1 MSSDAHAPAAGRAL
15 DASVEELPLTAG
27 LAHRPATS
35 VPVRPP
41 SQHQHQ
47 HQHAHHSNHHS
58 HGDLAF
64 PSALMTSAAAS
75 SRMQYRSRPVSVA
88 VDPISLVI
96 SECIN
101 ITSAIQKY
109 ARSQHLSVSAI
120 LGGSAPNAAMQQSF
134 RLGAGSSE
142 GAGRRAGSRRG
153 GASSRGG
160 NRPGSAGGSGGG
172 ADSDFSSANR
182 WGLRGKKGK
191 SMADNPLISG
201 FGRLRQE
208 LAGVEDIN
216 SFDSLTLLYPFL
228 QIIQA
233 KGTAAPITIL
243 TLRAV
248 RKFLAYGFISPESPR
263 FPLAMQALS
272 QAITHCQFDI
282 SDHAQEEVVLLMI
295 LNLMEDMLSGP
306 GGDILSDES
315 VCDMMG
321 RGLTICS
328 RPRYSEV
335 LRQTAEATMVR
346 MCQIIFE
353 DLKHLEEEAGEEAD
367 ALDRQTNADMDS
379 VKMVPG
385 AETHPSPLPG
395 ASSTP
400 TAVLAASTDTLPQ
413 PPAAAQQETK
423 KQKNNVA
430 EPQGRSSSSSDGE
443 GTATTSSSGG
453 DAANGP
459 AATTATDASAAA
471 ATASVTTAEGT
482 GRPSTSDSPTDD
494 TEEKSTISATED
506 SESVDLRP
514 YSLPSVRELF
524 RVLVEFLNPNQRK
537 QQPDTM
543 IVMALRIIHV
553 ALEVAG
559 PSIARHPALASVAQ
573 DRLCCYLFQLVRSDN
588 TAILQES
595 LIVASTLLSTCRG
608 VLKLQQE
615 LYLAYLISC
624 LHPAVDIPREANIDP
639 SLYEG
644 IPQAPK
650 LVKPPP
656 SQASSGRSTPVPIK
670 DRQKLG
676 MEGGMRKPEARQ
688 AMVENIG
695 VLARMPTFMIELFV
709 NYDCD
714 TDRTDLCEDMIGLLS
729 RNALPDS
736 ATWSTTSV
744 PPLCLDA
751 LLRFVQFMAMRLELP
766 PVYEGLPDP
775 AKLRES
781 RARKKV
787 IIRGTTKFNES
798 PKGGLALL
806 QERGIIDDASNAL
819 SVARF
824 LKGTSRV
831 SKKILGEF
839 ISKKGNDAI
848 LAAFMDQFDFRGK
861 RVDEA
866 LRMVLE
872 AFRLPGESP
881 LIERIISSFTEKYC
895 SGDMPEDVADKDAV
909 YILTYA
915 IIMLNT
921 DQHNP
926 NVSKTQKRMAV
937 GDFARNLRGQNG
949 GNDFAPEYLQDIFDS
964 IQSNEIILPEEHDN
978 KHAFDYAWRELLSK
992 TDAAGP
998 LIIPNTNIY
1007 DADMFATTW
1016 RPIVA
1021 TLSYVFMS
1029 ATDDTV
1035 FSRVIQGFDECALIA
1050 AKYGNTE
1057 ALDQIV
1063 YCLSHMS
1070 TLAQVVQSNTS
1081 LNTEVQ
1087 VDKSSVMVSELAVK
1101 LGRNFRAQLA
1111 ALVLFRVVT
1120 DHEHILRSS
1129 WKHVI
1134 RIWLNLFENSL
1145 IPAFFSS
1152 DAGVMDLPSIPLQSP
1167 GQVIDRGTKQNE
1179 SGFFSAFTSYIS
1191 SYAADDPPEPSD
1203 EELESTLSAIDC
1215 VNSCHV
1221 GDVFSNVSSM
1231 SGESLEALVDA
1242 LLEQIPE
1249 DNGTG
1254 VVIKV
1259 KSDNVPPISPANSN
1273 NNNNN
1278 KATATPP
1285 YEPGP
1290 VYILEFCTVLALRDE
1305 ASAKLVGKRVVDT
1318 LQGILRDVS
1327 RFHPIFIGRTTYYL
1341 FTLLRAT
1348 YNFDYVRVPMLLHA
1362 VSSFPKDTLKST
1374 ASVILKGLKLCIAT
1388 PGALRSEI
1396 MTSPDF
1402 WAVLGTLSGY
1412 DEAAATV
1419 FEILESGVSGS
1430 PPAIIADNYEA
1441 AIILCNEFASAA
1453 SIGAVAEQQLDRK
1466 NRRVSRA
1473 PRQDKA
1479 SDNAAVQRGIKAI
1492 NIIYHMTSRI
1502 PHLMKQSHLESSEAW
1517 SAYWLPI
1524 FQALTNQCT
1533 NPCREVRHLAF
1544 SSLQRSLLS
1553 PELTSSDH
1561 REWTAIFSEVL
1572 FPLILKLLLPE
1583 VYSSDRDGMS
1593 ETRVQAASLLCKVFL
1608 QYLVLL
1614 SAWDGMLD
1622 LWLRIIA
1629 ILDRLMNSGQGDSL
1643 EEAVPENLKNVLLF
1657 MASSGYLVA
1666 PNIDPSKEELWV
1678 ETWKRIDRFLPDLK
1692 NELALEGTS
1701 DDGGGDEAPE
1711 APAEPA
1717 SEATAENEG
1726 GKEGNSAADEA
1737 AEDKQ
1742 TTEEKEVEATA

>member
-1 MSSDAHAPAAGRAL
+1 MSSDAHAPTAGRAM
-15 DASVEELPLTAG
+15 DASIEELPLTTG

-35 VPVRPP
+35 VPVRPS
-41 SQHQHQ
+41 SQHR
-47 HQHAHHSNHHS
+47 HHNHTNY
-58 HGDLAF
+58 GPLA
-64 PSALMTSAAAS
+64 LTSVAAS

-88 VDPISLVI
+88 VDPTSLVI

-101 ITSAIQKY
+101 ITSVIQKY
-109 ARSQHLSVSAI
+109 AQSQHLSVSAI
-120 LGGSAPNAAMQQSF
+120 LGGGAPNAAMQQSF
-134 RLGAGSSE
+134 RLGSSE
-142 GAGRRAGSRRG
+142 GAGRRAGGRRG
-153 GASSRGG
+153 GSSSRGG
-160 NRPGSAGGSGGG
+160 NRPGSAGGSGLDG
-172 ADSDFSSANR
+172 DFSSANR

-208 LAGVEDIN
+208 LLGVKDI
-216 SFDSLTLLYPFL
+216 SRFDSLTLLYPFL

-321 RGLTICS
+321 RGLTVCS

-400 TAVLAASTDTLPQ
+400 TAVLEVSTDTLSHPTTVQEMEISGPQ
-413 PPAAAQQETK
+413 E
-423 KQKNNVA
+423 
-430 EPQGRSSSSSDGE
+430 RSSSSSNGE
-443 GTATTSSSGG
+443 VTTETASSGDYVDTAT
-453 DAANGP
+453 
-459 AATTATDASAAA
+459 ATIAENAEQP
-471 ATASVTTAEGT
+471 SVLDG
-482 GRPSTSDSPTDD
+482 PTDD
-494 TEEKSTISATED
+494 TEEKSTVSVTED
-506 SESVDLRP
+506 SESIDLRP

-524 RVLVEFLNPNQRK
+524 RVLVEFLNPSQRK
-537 QQPDTM
+537 QQTDTM

-559 PSIARHPALASVAQ
+559 PSIARHLALASVAQ

-656 SQASSGRSTPVPIK
+656 SQSSSGRSTPVPIK

-766 PVYEGLPDP
+766 PNFEGLPDP

-787 IIRGTTKFNES
+787 IIRGTNKFNEN
-798 PKGGLALL
+798 PKLGLALL

-824 LKGTSRV
+824 LNGTSRV

-839 ISKKGNDAI
+839 ISKKGNDEI
-848 LAAFMDQFDFRGK
+848 LAAFMNQFDFRGK

-881 LIERIISSFTEKYC
+881 LIERIISSFTETYC
-895 SGDMPEDVADKDAV
+895 SGDMPDDVADKDAV

-937 GDFARNLRGQNG
+937 ADFARNLRGQNG
-949 GNDFAPEYLQDIFDS
+949 GKDFAPEYLQDIFDS

-992 TDAAGP
+992 TDAVGP
-998 LIIPNTNIY
+998 LIIPDTNIY

-1016 RPIVA
+1016 CPIVA

-1152 DAGVMDLPSIPLQSP
+1152 DSGVMDLPSIPLQSP

-1221 GDVFSNVSSM
+1221 GDVFSNISSLPDD
-1231 SGESLEALVDA
+1231 SLEALVDA

-1249 DNGTG
+1249 DNGAG

-1259 KSDNVPPISPANSN
+1259 KSDNVPPMSPANSN
-1273 NNNNN
+1273 I
-1278 KATATPP
+1278 KKTASTPP

-1290 VYILEFCTVLALRDE
+1290 VYILEFCTVLALRNE
-1305 ASAKLVGKRVVDT
+1305 ASAKLVGKRIVDT

-1327 RFHPIFIGRTTYYL
+1327 RFHPIFIGRATYYL

-1348 YNFDYVRVPMLLHA
+1348 YNFDYVRVPILLHA
-1362 VSSFPKDTLKST
+1362 VSSFPKDILKST
-1374 ASVILKGLKLCIAT
+1374 ASVILKGLKLCIAV
-1388 PGALRSEI
+1388 PGLLRNEI

-1402 WAVLGTLSGY
+1402 WAVLGFLSGY
-1412 DEAAATV
+1412 DDAAATV

-1441 AIILCNEFASAA
+1441 AIILCNEFASTA

-1479 SDNAAVQRGIKAI
+1479 SENAAVQRGIKAI
-1492 NIIYHMTSRI
+1492 DIIYNMTSRI
-1502 PHLMKQSHLESSEAW
+1502 PYLMKQSHLESSEAW

-1622 LWLRIIA
+1622 LWLQIIA

-1666 PNIDPSKEELWV
+1666 PGTDPTKEELWT

-1692 NELALEGTS
+1692 NELALEDTDTVSDEPEVQNEPVLEEDAGT
-1701 DDGGGDEAPE
+1701 GGETAGDA
-1711 APAEPA
+1711 
-1717 SEATAENEG
+1717 
-1726 GKEGNSAADEA
+1726 
-1737 AEDKQ
+1737 
-1742 TTEEKEVEATA
+1742 TTEEPAETRESRETTNEVVEAAL